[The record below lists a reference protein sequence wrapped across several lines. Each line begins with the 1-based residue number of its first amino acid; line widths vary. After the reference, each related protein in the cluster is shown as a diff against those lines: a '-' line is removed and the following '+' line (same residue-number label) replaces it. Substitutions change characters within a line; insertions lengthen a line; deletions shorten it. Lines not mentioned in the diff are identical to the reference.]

1 MVASTAGLGAATD
14 PQAVGHAVTMVYL
27 FCWVPFGLAAVF
39 MFRLSALPCDASAF
53 FCGLRRR
60 PSAVFVIEQI
70 SVGGSIRQTAP
81 VTRLRYPRVDQ
92 LGKTQLPRRTGAAR
106 SGHLLGSGISRA
118 AL

>member
-1 MVASTAGLGAATD
+1 
-14 PQAVGHAVTMVYL
+14 MVYL

-39 MFRLSALPCDASAF
+39 MFRFIRFALPRPAPAPF

-106 SGHLLGSGISRA
+106 SGHLLGSAPG
-118 AL
+118 